1 MNNKDNKE
9 DDDDEGSGGSGSFGS
24 PKLKPNLEQ
33 LFDPQSVI
41 HPHKAHALS
50 TSQEVPQGFGCW
62 QYHPQQ
68 LMLYNYKLHK
78 KLMLEALDTPTKLLK
93 VIVGLGVQQGWDT
106 ENLIKTLDL
115 ASNHNFNKPLYNLIS
130 QTKDTVVIQWKEGTL
145 HEVTNKPNTIAVV
158 NHK

>member
-1 MNNKDNKE
+1 MTNPKE
-9 DDDDEGSGGSGSFGS
+9 QQDDDEEGSGGSGGFGS

-41 HPHKAHALS
+41 HAHKDQG
-50 TSQEVPQGFGCW
+50 TSQEIPQGFGCW
-62 QYHPQQ
+62 QYHHQQ

-115 ASNHNFNKPLYNLIS
+115 AAMHNFNKPLYNLIS
-130 QTKDTVVIQWKEGTL
+130 QTKDTVVIQWKDGTI
-145 HEVTNKPNTIAVV
+145 HDVVSKPPSMGGSTRG
-158 NHK
+158 